1 MKTFIKSLCHYNDKT
16 ILSSLPLLVAE
27 SKDRTDR
34 RKTNDWAKGM
44 AIKVKKRERE
54 RKERESERRV
64 MRRVTAG
71 RTKYDG
77 TRRERRLNIS
87 EPNPPIGRGSTSRVG
102 IDFQSRGGWSYN
114 GSDARS
120 PRSTPGKLLP
130 AWRRQRGPPFP
141 VSMDQRTYT
150 QPRSLPRV
158 RRGSVTPPFGLYVV
172 RTDCP
177 RRDGEGAGEEW
188 RTGTKRRHNS
198 IDQGSMRA
206 SGRNPFVRSVGPE
219 RAKKRERE
227 NAK

>member
-1 MKTFIKSLCHYNDKT
+1 M
-16 ILSSLPLLVAE
+16 
-27 SKDRTDR
+27 
-34 RKTNDWAKGM
+34 W
-44 AIKVKKRERE
+44 
-54 RKERESERRV
+54 
-64 MRRVTAG
+64 RVTVE
-71 RTKYDG
+71 RTKYDDE
-77 TRRERRLNIS
+77 RRERRLNIS
-87 EPNPPIGRGSTSRVG
+87 KPNPPIGRGSTLRVG

-150 QPRSLPRV
+150 QPRSHPRTY
-158 RRGSVTPPFGLYVV
+158 RGSATPPFGLYVV

-177 RRDGEGAGEEW
+177 WRNGEGAGEEW

-219 RAKKRERE
+219 RAKKRQRERKEERE